1 MRDLCPNRP
10 TNRLAPALP
19 VRVPICPTHHTTPA
33 LRRANPVRHLILS
46 DLHLCSGQTYADTT
60 TGATVARY
68 LRRLAQDEEPLEL
81 VFAGDT
87 FEFLQ
92 VRPNAADH
100 QHWSEPNSLTRL
112 AAIVHAH
119 PDFVEMLQQFLHHPQ
134 HRLTFLIGNH
144 DFELHY
150 HGVQAR
156 LRGLCGGRP
165 DQVQFGT
172 SYRGLG
178 LVILHGNQSEPYN
191 QFLHFSGITTP
202 FEEVYGTRLVRHLF
216 TPIQAADLPEAKLF
230 DHTCPYSLLLWY
242 LLQPAQLRR
251 AAVRR
256 FLLRA
261 AVLMWYMRLQ
271 AVPRYTLAAAPAAP
285 DPLTLPAPLT
295 DAAWHT
301 SFEVLLQREIERLA
315 RVPALQDVRL
325 FVAGHTHTAIEVAL
339 GHGKRYLNT
348 GTWKAT
354 LAQIEPPRRIDRQ
367 NAYVEVTYPDGL
379 HPQGVLRVWEG

>member
-1 MRDLCPNRP
+1 MHNLAPNRII
-10 TNRLAPALP
+10 NRLATAHSGL
-19 VRVPICPTHHTTPA
+19 VPISPTHHTTPA
-33 LRRANPVRHLILS
+33 LHRAAPVRHMILS
-46 DLHLCSGQTYADTT
+46 DVHLCTGNTYADTA

-68 LRRLAQDEEPLEL
+68 LRQLAQDEEPLEL

-92 VRPNAADH
+92 VRPSAAD
-100 QHWSEPNSLTRL
+100 QLHWSEPNSLARL

-119 PDFVEMLQQFLHHPQ
+119 PDFVEGLRQFLHHPQ

-150 HGVQAR
+150 RGVQAR
-156 LRGLCGGRP
+156 LRELCAGSP

-172 SYRGLG
+172 SYRGLR

-191 QFLHFSGITTP
+191 QFLHFGGITTP
-202 FEEVYGTRLVRHLF
+202 FEQVYGTCLVRHLF
-216 TPIQAADLPEAKLF
+216 TPIQADDLPEAKLF
-230 DHTCPYSLLLWY
+230 DHTCPYSLLLWH
-242 LLQPAQLRR
+242 LLRPAQFRR

-261 AVLMWYMRLQ
+261 AVLMWWMRLQ
-271 AVPRYTLAAAPAAP
+271 AVPRYTLASAPTAP
-285 DPLTLPAPLT
+285 DPLTLPTPLT
-295 DAAWHT
+295 YAAWHT

-315 RVPALQDVRL
+315 SLPALQDVRL
-325 FVAGHTHTAIEVAL
+325 FVAGHTHTATEVAL

-367 NAYVEVTYPDGL
+367 NTYVEVTYPDGQ
-379 HPQGVLRVWEG
+379 HPQGVLRVWGG